1 VALVNQVMAER
12 YWPGVS
18 PIGKR
23 VALNVESLRYFR
35 DGPPRLE
42 PALGMREIVG
52 VVANA
57 RHGGFDTAPVPE
69 MYVPFAQRPVSN
81 FSMVVRAAGSSSAFR
96 PRFGKPL
103 RPSIPISPSPISG
116 RSPTSSTPRWRV
128 RASNTWLLT
137 AFAALALALASLGVY
152 GVLSYAVSL
161 RTREFGVRMALGMP
175 ARDGARLVLADGL
188 RLTFAGVALGLIGA
202 WALSRALSTLLFD
215 MRATDAP
222 TYAAVS
228 GVLLLACVIASLIPA
243 RRAMS
248 VDPVT
253 ALRQE

>member
-1 VALVNQVMAER
+1 
-12 YWPGVS
+12 
-18 PIGKR
+18 
-23 VALNVESLRYFR
+23 
-35 DGPPRLE
+35 
-42 PALGMREIVG
+42 MREIVG

-81 FSMVVRAAGSSSAFR
+81 FSMVVRAAGSPSALQATIRETLAAIDPDQPIANLRSLTDIVDASLAR
-96 PRFGKPL
+96 PRF
-103 RPSIPISPSPISG
+103 
-116 RSPTSSTPRWRV
+116 
-128 RASNTWLLT
+128 NTWLLT

-188 RLTFAGVALGLIGA
+188 RLTLAGIALGLIGA

-215 MRATDAP
+215 MRATDVP

-228 GVLLLACVIASLIPA
+228 GVLVVTCVTACVIPA